1 MIDLDDARTT
11 EYLLRATPTQVF
23 DWMQSQPRRKPS
35 AGLHS
40 SSSVPAAAEISLVSR
55 CDELI
60 DLALASWGNCDEAL
74 KQIYLRRCG
83 RSAVATWPPD
93 EGTYA
98 YTILLSLLANDWI
111 RMSPWKLGDFSSV
124 CVLPA
129 ADIEWLI
136 EFGDTECLRAIHRNF
151 GMAIGLLCSCSS
163 RFGPY
168 GRMNDDQWLRC
179 IALLG
184 SNEALHV
191 EEDSN
196 DGGPDTL
203 HWDIHKAFV
212 EAAIVC
218 PKTPVGAIVLGK
230 LFQNL
235 PTKASANTHIDR
247 DLLIRAVDSWNA
259 PISADD
265 EDAQR
270 GFLIGP
276 EYDGLGLG
284 ERIQFHLLRHYE
296 HCWNIDPDDDS
307 RIKRLCAYAISP
319 VNAGAPVLTN
329 DAVGRGL
336 HIDRI
341 ADYSAKDG
349 PAFIYASSF
358 NKYIWGNPHCSELF
372 NKRTWSFD
380 GHMNSTNL
388 DMPSDSYYILSNREE
403 IEKEAQRERIESEA
417 EAEPLQSLDE
427 RTISIDN
434 RVAELSTRVSNLE
447 LQIRSVRSAVV
458 WVGALVTLVLL
469 IFR

>member
-136 EFGDTECLRAIHRNF
+136 EFGDAECLRALHRNF
-151 GMAIGLLCSCSS
+151 GMSVGLLRSCSS

-196 DGGPDTL
+196 DSGPDTL

-218 PKTPVGAIVLGK
+218 PKTPVGAIVLGQ

-235 PTKASANTHIDR
+235 PTKASAATNVDR
-247 DLLIRAVDSWNA
+247 DRLIRAVDLWNA

-296 HCWNIDPDDDS
+296 RFWNIDPDDDS

-319 VNAGAPVLTN
+319 ETGGKPVLP
-329 DAVGRGL
+329 DSYSERGDGKGINIQRL
-336 HIDRI
+336 REYADR
-341 ADYSAKDG
+341 DG
-349 PAFIYASSF
+349 PAFVYAISF
-358 NKYIWGNPHCSELF
+358 NESIWGVPQFSELF
-372 NKRTWSFD
+372 MKKKREFIA
-380 GHMNSTNL
+380 
-388 DMPSDSYYILSNREE
+388 PSDMYSVLANREDAASRSAR
-403 IEKEAQRERIESEA
+403 EKRLLSEDD
-417 EAEPLQSLDE
+417 EQQGLKLEE
-427 RTISIDN
+427 RTTAVDDGVMKLRKS
-434 RVAELSTRVSNLE
+434 VSNLE
-447 LQIRSVRSAVV
+447 LQIRSTRSAVV
-458 WVGALVTLVLL
+458 WVGVLVTLVLL